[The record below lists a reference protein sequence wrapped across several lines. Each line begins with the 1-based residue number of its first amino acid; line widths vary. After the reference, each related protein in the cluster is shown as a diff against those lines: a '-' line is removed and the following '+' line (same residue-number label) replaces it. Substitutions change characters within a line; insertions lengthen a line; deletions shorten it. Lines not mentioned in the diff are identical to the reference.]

1 MIKNPYIRY
10 FIYAPIFILMYVLAF
25 FVFPYSY
32 VLRKDVRRFKDAKK
46 RYRFLWFFLNDETDC
61 GERWW
66 MIKNGYTPDATW
78 IQLFRWNVIR
88 NSHWNFKLSVRPTKG
103 VAEDVKIIKD
113 TTGRGGTMFCNY
125 TVMGMQ
131 HCTYEINGVKFF
143 RYSFSKIIFFKR
155 VLWNVQLGTSQ
166 KRYIYKSKMKWLK
179 K

>member
-1 MIKNPYIRY
+1 MIKNPYIRHI
-10 FIYAPIFILMYVLAF
+10 IYAPIFILMYVLAF

-32 VLRKDVRRFKDAKK
+32 TLRVKVRRLKDVK
-46 RYRFLWFFLNDETDC
+46 RGYRFLWFFLNDETDI

-66 MIKNGYTPDATW
+66 MIKNGYNPDPTW

-88 NSHWNFKLSVRPTKG
+88 NSHWNFKLTVRPQKG
-103 VAEDVKIIKD
+103 VAKNVNVIKD

-125 TVMGMQ
+125 LIMGMQ
-131 HCTYEINGVKFF
+131 HCNYTVSGVKFF
-143 RYSFSKIIFFKR
+143 RYSFTKVFYNRIM
-155 VLWNVQLGTSQ
+155 WNVQLGTNQ